1 MASVRNPCIL
11 IAVAFLFSG
20 SRIQG
25 QTAPTAQQIGTVQ
38 VYLTETQ
45 ARDQIFPDAV
55 AFERRVDLIDSTAR
69 AGAGERLGRR
79 VEDDSFAVYIA
90 RDAQNRLLGYTAV
103 TEQVGKYRPI
113 TFMVGVKPDLS
124 IHEVAVLVYR
134 ESRGGQVRRS
144 RFLRQYRGKDSDDSI
159 RINQDIINIT
169 GATLSVRALNFGVRK
184 TLALFELV
192 YRQSRTT
199 SR

>member
-1 MASVRNPCIL
+1 MTKPALKALLLMGTVLLASLSSPLVMGKGVYQSGPDF
-11 IAVAFLFSG
+11 IADTFGRGAD
-20 SRIQG
+20 
-25 QTAPTAQQIGTVQ
+25 TAPKAKSLWLTAPIRQRAAQI
-38 VYLTETQ
+38 
-45 ARDQIFPDAV
+45 
-55 AFERRVDLIDSTAR
+55 
-69 AGAGERLGRR
+69 
-79 VEDDSFAVYIA
+79 
-90 RDAQNRLLGYTAV
+90 
-103 TEQVGKYRPI
+103 VGRPI
-113 TFMVGVKPDLS
+113 AGLRIRYHQRASKTAWILEEIGKEMPITIGIVVQDNKIERVKIL
-124 IHEVAVLVYR
+124 AYR